1 MLVLI
6 NALEY
11 KHQIGNWKLL
21 MVVDAFSNLI
31 GVYLVVMWGHTY
43 QRRSRIQE
51 GQVAS
56 AGSS

>member
-11 KHQIGNWKLL
+11 KHQIRNWKLL
-21 MVVDAFSNLI
+21 IVVHAFSNLI
-31 GVYLVVMWGHTY
+31 GVYLVVMWGHS
-43 QRRSRIQE
+43 RSRIQE